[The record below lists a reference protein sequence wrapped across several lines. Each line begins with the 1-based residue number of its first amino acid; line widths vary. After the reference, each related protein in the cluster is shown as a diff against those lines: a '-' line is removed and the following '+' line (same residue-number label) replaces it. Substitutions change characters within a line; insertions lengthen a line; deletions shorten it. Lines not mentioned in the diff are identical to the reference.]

1 MVILAS
7 QISVP
12 GRISFYVS
20 RIACSSQPCTSI
32 PRRAA
37 RLSAAYNKAQSCS
50 PAAKLAQ
57 KALHICM
64 AGEQGGADIHTA
76 YPNNSLD
83 LITAG
88 ITTAA
93 FCSAAGS
100 LVLHPGAWL
109 PSVCGL
115 RSTSDRKEQASGS
128 DSVSTH
134 SSALSKLLT
143 RV

>member
-1 MVILAS
+1 MVIVAS

-12 GRISFYVS
+12 GRISFYIS
-20 RIACSSQPCTSI
+20 CTAYSSQPCTSI

-37 RLSAAYNKAQSCS
+37 RLSATYNKAQSCS

-57 KALHICM
+57 KALHICT
-64 AGEQGGADIHTA
+64 AGEQGADIHTT

-83 LITAG
+83 LMTAG
-88 ITTAA
+88 NTTAA
-93 FCSAAGS
+93 FHSAAGS

-115 RSTSDRKEQASGS
+115 RSTSDRKEQASGP

-134 SSALSKLLT
+134 NSAFSKLLT